1 MRGYN
6 VIVVYNENAD
16 KILMCKRKKDPYKGL
31 ANFVGGKIEKNE
43 NGLDAAYREL
53 EEETTITKDDIMLLH
68 IMDFTY
74 YIENYYLEVYVG
86 KLNKIIDVKGT
97 ENKLFWSTL
106 DKKFFDE
113 TKYAEKNYFED
124 WVDYD
129 KVEHFVEFSNEGV
142 VNGGIKVRRIQRQIE
157 NANDC
162 KIIII

>member
-16 KILMCKRKKDPYKGL
+16 KILMCKRKKDQYKGL

-86 KLNKIIDVKGT
+86 KLNKIVNVNGT

-106 DKKFFDE
+106 DNNFFDE
-113 TKYAEKNYFED
+113 TQYAGEGNIGHIVQHIETLKGELL
-124 WVDYD
+124 
-129 KVEHFVEFSNEGV
+129 HF
-142 VNGGIKVRRIQRQIE
+142 
-157 NANDC
+157 
-162 KIIII
+162 

>member
-6 VIVVYNENAD
+6 VIVVYNENVD

-53 EEETTITKDDIMLLH
+53 EEETPITKDDIMLLH

-86 KLNKIIDVKGT
+86 KLNKIVDVNGT

-106 DKKFFDE
+106 DNNFFDE
-113 TKYAEKNYFED
+113 TQYAG
-124 WVDYD
+124 
-129 KVEHFVEFSNEGV
+129 EGNIGHIV
-142 VNGGIKVRRIQRQIE
+142 QHIE
-157 NANDC
+157 TL
-162 KIIII
+162 KGELLQF

>member
-68 IMDFTY
+68 IMDFKY

-86 KLNKIIDVKGT
+86 KLNKIEDVNGT

-106 DKKFFDE
+106 DTNFFDE
-113 TKYAEKNYFED
+113 TQYAG
-124 WVDYD
+124 
-129 KVEHFVEFSNEGV
+129 EGNIGHIV
-142 VNGGIKVRRIQRQIE
+142 QHIE
-157 NANDC
+157 TL
-162 KIIII
+162 KGELLQF

>member
-1 MRGYN
+1 MQRPN
-6 VIVVYNENAD
+6 TTAIKTTANILLLLENAD

-86 KLNKIIDVKGT
+86 KLNKIVDVNGT

-106 DKKFFDE
+106 DNNFFDE
-113 TKYAEKNYFED
+113 TQYAG
-124 WVDYD
+124 
-129 KVEHFVEFSNEGV
+129 EGNIGHIV
-142 VNGGIKVRRIQRQIE
+142 QHIE
-157 NANDC
+157 TL
-162 KIIII
+162 KGELLQF

>member
-68 IMDFTY
+68 IMDFKY

-86 KLNKIIDVKGT
+86 KLNKIVDVNGT

-106 DKKFFDE
+106 DNNFFDE
-113 TKYAEKNYFED
+113 TQYAG
-124 WVDYD
+124 
-129 KVEHFVEFSNEGV
+129 EGNIGHIV
-142 VNGGIKVRRIQRQIE
+142 QHIE
-157 NANDC
+157 IL
-162 KIIII
+162 KGELLQF